1 MLDDL
6 FRWKSVRARV
16 RANPMREDLERYLVY
31 LRGRGHVTKVCREYV
46 GAVAH
51 FGWWLKRRPLSQKA
65 IQQFMR
71 RHLPSCRC
79 LTPVIRSFN
88 TNSAALNHLL
98 EMKGIARIGFEL
110 PSGFVGD
117 LLRRY
122 AERLTTVR
130 GLAATTVH
138 TRVVYM
144 QDMLTELRVRRA
156 GQFLM
161 WTPEQIERYICGK
174 ARRISP
180 STGYA
185 IACAARSFLRFLLQE
200 GLIDRD
206 LSMAV
211 PKVVHW
217 RLASLPETLAENEIA
232 QLIDAVDVRTP
243 MGLRDR
249 AMLLCMS
256 ELGLR
261 VSDVAGLELEGIDIT
276 ARVLWLRCHK
286 KRQAMVLPMTGK
298 LAGAMEAYLRRG
310 RPVCPSRRVFVVH
323 QAPRGKP
330 ITRTGIRG
338 VVTRLAALVGLGHRV
353 GGTHVFRHS
362 VASRMLGAG
371 ANIKQIADLLGHQ
384 SIDTTAIYAKVDLN
398 ALSAVALP
406 WPGTKEVQR

>member
-1 MLDDL
+1 
-6 FRWKSVRARV
+6 
-16 RANPMREDLERYLVY
+16 
-31 LRGRGHVTKVCREYV
+31 
-46 GAVAH
+46 
-51 FGWWLKRRPLSQKA
+51 
-65 IQQFMR
+65 
-71 RHLPSCRC
+71 
-79 LTPVIRSFN
+79 
-88 TNSAALNHLL
+88 
-98 EMKGIARIGFEL
+98 
-110 PSGFVGD
+110 
-117 LLRRY
+117 
-122 AERLTTVR
+122 
-130 GLAATTVH
+130 
-138 TRVVYM
+138 
-144 QDMLTELRVRRA
+144 
-156 GQFLM
+156 
-161 WTPEQIERYICGK
+161 
-174 ARRISP
+174 
-180 STGYA
+180 
-185 IACAARSFLRFLLQE
+185 
-200 GLIDRD
+200 
-206 LSMAV
+206 
-211 PKVVHW
+211 
-217 RLASLPETLAENEIA
+217 
-232 QLIDAVDVRTP
+232 
-243 MGLRDR
+243 
-249 AMLLCMS
+249 MS